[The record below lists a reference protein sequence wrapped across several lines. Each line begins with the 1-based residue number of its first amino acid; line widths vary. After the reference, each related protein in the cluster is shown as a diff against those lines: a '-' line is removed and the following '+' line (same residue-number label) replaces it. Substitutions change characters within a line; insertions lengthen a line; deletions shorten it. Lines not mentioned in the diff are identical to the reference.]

1 MKKNKLV
8 ILFLLILLFVFFS
21 SNKNAFGIYKD
32 TLNASVYLSVKDPS
46 QNVIATFKLDSN
58 DATAYDTMMVG
69 INTSIDDAGGF
80 PAAPTRANYN
90 FLGWYKQDGTKANS
104 SEPLLANVQ
113 YIAHWAKVVC
123 KKVTSVN
130 NLNTETCVGT
140 QGCTTAGTGYSKNAP
155 NNVITY
161 GTIYGEN
168 SPRAGDAFDCDVYY
182 DDENVNYDQTDQYG
196 KHIERFYFVREKVNQ
211 GSENTAVLIYYTSFD
226 GTHGRVDSQH
236 DTGIGSTHY
245 DTTLGWLPTSST
257 WANPGLVSFG
267 TSGDDE
273 KITRFL
279 SVDDLQSVC
288 GPLDSNGE
296 GDKTYLT
303 NCFNKNDEPNWFM
316 FENSRFQSS
325 RLGRAGIWLETD
337 GTKYYRIQTNSL
349 AIDTYATGSNNENMA
364 RPVIE
369 IPMSALDGYMPA
381 ERYSINFNTHDGSAV
396 NDVYRRYDGEE
407 IGTLPTTTREHYT
420 FAGWYATYEN
430 GTYSNPVDA
439 TTVVHGDMTLHAKWT
454 ENSTCTVT
462 LNLNGGTG
470 LASPVIV
477 DIGENYSPGTPTKD
491 ESSFLG
497 WFTDAELTIPYDDT
511 VPISTSTLI
520 LYAGWTSA
528 NYVALVE
535 NVGSFETLAE
545 AIANV
550 PTGSVKTRVTLLK
563 NITLTDTITIPNN
576 KWVELDGGSFTIDG
590 DDISIINNGK
600 LDIISGTI
608 TSTATA
614 ANNIITN
621 NSGAT
626 LNILGGTINAAGTE
640 QISNSIISNLS
651 GATVNILGGTL
662 NNNSSAGTK
671 DHTIAANSG
680 EFNIAGGSLNT
691 YGASAAINH
700 SGGTLSISDGEI
712 NAHGT
717 SKAQAIYITSG
728 TVNISGDA
736 YIKNVSHSTTNSRA
750 AIDNN
755 GGTLNI
761 TGGTIVSEQYVA
773 VETKKSGATTTI
785 GTDDNVINISTPVLR
800 GKAYGSNRTNGTV
813 YIYDGIFECLDHTRA
828 IAGTVNKPNGIDF
841 TDSTIEVDEV
851 TYNSTYLLAPTVTV
865 RFDANGGTVEG
876 ESYKDVVLDNGATIG
891 SDMPDDPIKSDYY
904 FDGWYSND
912 TKITNSSTVTSSMT
926 ATAKWVQ
933 SISNAT
939 VPSTMSIEKNS
950 SNNITITGTDI
961 ENVTYLSSDTSV
973 ATVNE
978 NGIVTA
984 VEEGTT
990 TITITGSK
998 SGATKTVTVTVTPL
1012 MHTVTFLNNDGQ
1024 TQLYTREVEDES
1036 SLGQNMPNNPTDTN
1050 MVFAAWYIS
1059 GEGLVP
1065 FTSSTTV
1072 TGDIS
1077 VVASWKEKVSYA
1089 TLSKSPNPFEILV
1102 GGTGQITL
1110 TATNQGDTIEDYTF
1124 TSSNPN
1130 FATVDAN
1137 GQVTGVAIGNA
1148 TITITGSLSGAIV
1161 SVPVTVDVLKH
1172 TVTFKDE
1179 DTTITSIEVEDGT
1192 TIDVLMPSNPTKTN
1206 YIFDGWFV
1214 NGNRQLPV
1222 TSATEVTGDIIAIAG
1237 WTPSIQLATIPSTLS
1252 VIVGGSETISVT
1264 GPNDMES
1271 YTFASNNS
1279 TIASVDAS
1287 TGEVTGVAVGMATIT
1302 ITGSKSNS
1310 TKTVE
1315 VTVTLTHRVRFYD
1328 DVNGTLMKTIS
1339 VADGDSIED
1348 TQGESMPN
1356 NPTKTDYVFNG
1367 WVFDDGNSLTP
1378 FTSATE
1384 ILGDIDVIASWKE
1397 KVSIASIVPNTITTT
1412 VGGSETITVSPSV
1425 PGEQVENYT
1434 FSSSASGTAS
1444 VSNSGV
1450 VTGVALGN
1458 ATITITGDSGET
1470 RTVSVTVAEPSS
1482 THTVTFKLEE
1492 NSVEAYDT
1500 MTVNHN
1506 AALGS
1511 LPASTPTKTD
1521 YVFAG
1526 WYTLPD
1532 PNGDEINEQVQ
1543 ITADVTFYA
1552 HWDKIICK
1560 KATAL
1565 HSSSGTNIGTLP
1577 RNNVPAGGFAY
1588 DCDVNGNGVI
1598 DTFNNT
1604 GVNADSIERF
1614 YYLTTDEEG
1623 YAVLMFYNNTHQEDG
1638 TLQYTCVGDSVNGGQ
1653 IYSSTPTTGPDGYEL
1668 PTTSQ
1673 WSNVSLHSTPRQ
1685 LYNENGTTAFG
1696 NNSTLSTASY
1706 SGKAA
1711 RLATTQEIEAATGI
1725 SVSSMTAANSLIDYK
1740 YLFENSK
1747 VLPSADSTANNLTCR
1762 SNYWLETPKASGGNE
1777 WRMDGSTSSKYNL
1790 GYANGGSSS
1799 KSATRPVIEVPTKLI
1814 EGFDAAST
1822 TKYTV
1827 TFKDGETTVATRE
1840 IEVGTTIGAN
1850 MPSNPTKTNYLFDGW
1865 FIDGDRQ
1872 LPVTSATQVSG
1883 TIVAIAGWTPNIQLA
1898 TVPATLSVAVGGTN
1912 TISVTGPNGMENY
1925 TFTSSDS
1932 NIASVNSTTGEVTGV
1947 AVGTTNIVI
1956 TGARSN
1962 TTKTVEVTV
1971 SNAQDMQY
1979 TVTFLDTDLT
1989 TLYTRQVNNGSS
2001 LNELMPSNPI
2011 KTNYFFNAWYIG
2023 GNSLAPFT
2031 ASTQVTGDITVIAS
2045 WRESIAIATL
2055 PESPSTIMIGTNR
2068 PVTVTATGGGLVE
2081 DYTVS
2086 SSDINS
2092 IEVDG
2097 KQIYAMTLGTVT
2109 ITITGVESSVSRTIT
2124 VEVVNSYN
2132 VTFDPDNGDS
2142 PTIIRVETGTTI
2154 AASGA
2159 TLPNNPTKS
2168 GYVFDNWYLYDGND
2182 VTTTPLDKNA
2192 AVTSEITYKPRWAS
2206 SDKVAAIGTEYFTT
2220 LSAAFNSSSIPSG
2233 VATEVRIL
2241 QDISNPVGQTTVP
2254 SGKSV
2259 ILNGGSFTVSS
2270 GTSTTKQLIYNQ
2282 GTLRIIS
2289 GTYTCSKDTLAT
2301 LENAPGAHLYIDGGV
2316 IDNTN
2321 NRAAIYND
2329 GAVVIS
2335 GGELSSSSSIRG
2347 VVMNNGNGSSIAM
2360 SGGTVTQRATS
2371 TSDKG
2376 PGAVRIVAN
2385 TSGTIT
2391 GGTIISNS
2399 TNSGAV
2405 YNAGTLVVGT
2415 KDNAY
2420 SVTNPVIQG
2429 EKYGIDS
2436 TVLFSLY
2443 DGIVKGVNNSVN
2455 NFARIDEDNGGIETG
2470 STRQEGTETIGGTTY
2485 NTLYYE
2491 MPIAD
2496 EKYRINFNANG
2507 GTGIDSYIDFDLNEQ
2522 ITASDLPTPT
2532 KGIYTFDGWYTD
2544 SELNTAFTTFTPTAA
2559 AEVTYYASWSYAS
2572 SLVPVNHIVTSDAMT
2587 YFFNNVS
2594 SWASADAQIA
2604 VNQDTDLSNDNHT
2617 AYISNMLT
2625 NFQNYSCSEC
2635 ESPADDT
2642 AREKLNSCKSPS
2654 AGTYCDRP
2662 KGYDTGINDELNV
2675 YLFVNG
2681 AKSGSKLN
2689 GSSAGDYITVTNGVI
2704 YNMIPGKSYYWELA
2718 SDSNVYGVVSA
2729 TKNTTHYRRT
2739 LNTSVRNLRDLGG
2752 MSVSYTVDGNTTTGT
2767 IKYGRL
2773 YRGAQIGTNQAA
2785 INELKKLGI
2794 TREVDLRKDG
2804 DNNTGHAK
2812 FEVANYDVSVNDSL
2826 FTRFVNSSYLT
2837 DGYKDVMIT
2846 NYRINPVANTYF
2858 TTAYEN
2864 DFKNL
2869 KQTMKAVMRQIV
2881 NHESIFFHCSIG
2893 TDRTGT
2899 IAYFL
2904 EGLLGASEEDRLRD
2918 YDMTYYFGL
2927 TNRTRFHNT
2936 LSTSSINPRFYAMYK
2951 SYPTNADI
2959 EVFYKT
2965 FPESDDDSLLQAFRD
2980 EMIE

>member
-8 ILFLLILLFVFFS
+8 VLFLLILLFVFFS
-21 SNKNAFGIYKD
+21 SNKNAFGIYKN

-58 DATAYDTMMVG
+58 DATAYDTMTVG

-80 PAAPTRANYN
+80 PAAPTKANYN
-90 FLGWYKQDGTKANS
+90 FLGWYKQDGTIANS
-104 SEPLLANVQ
+104 SEPLLANIQ
-113 YIAHWAKVVC
+113 YIAHWAKIVC
-123 KKVTSVN
+123 KKATG
-130 NLNTETCVGT
+130 LNSETCASGG
-140 QGCTTAGTGYSKNAP
+140 GCTKIGVYTTTAP

-161 GTIYGEN
+161 GTIPQN
-168 SPRAGDAFDCDVYY
+168 DIPTVGDAYDCDVFY
-182 DDENVNYDQTDQYG
+182 DGDYDQTDQNG
-196 KHIERFYFVREKVNQ
+196 KHIERFYYVRTKENQ
-211 GSENTAVLIYYTSFD
+211 GSEDTAVLIYYTSYD
-226 GTHGRVDSQH
+226 ATNGRVDSQNIIP
-236 DTGIGSTHY
+236 DTNIGSSTY
-245 DTTLGWLPTSST
+245 NTAVGWLPTSST
-257 WANPGLVSFG
+257 WANPGLTDFNG
-267 TSGDDE
+267 NG

-279 SVDDLQSVC
+279 SVEDLTTVC

-296 GDKTYLT
+296 ANLAYFTSCFT
-303 NCFNKNDEPNWFM
+303 NLNNNGPNWFM
-316 FENSRFQSS
+316 HENSRFQAHA
-325 RLGRAGIWLETD
+325 LGRAGYWLEYD
-337 GTKYYRIQTNSL
+337 GGTKWYRVQTESIAVSHYTAQDGGN
-349 AIDTYATGSNNENMA
+349 NMA

-369 IPMSALDGYMPA
+369 IPMSALDGYKPA
-381 ERYSINFNTHDGSAV
+381 ERYSIDFESHDGTEV
-396 NDVYRRYDGEE
+396 TDVYRRYDGEE
-407 IGTLPTTTREHYT
+407 LGTLPTTTREHYT

-430 GTYSNPVDA
+430 GTYTNPVDA
-439 TTVVHGDMTLHAKWT
+439 STVVHGDMTLHAKWT
-454 ENSTCTVT
+454 EKSTCTVT

-497 WFTDAELTIPYDDT
+497 WFTDSELTIPYDDT
-511 VPISTSTLI
+511 VPISTSTLT
-520 LYAGWTSA
+520 LYAGWTTA
-528 NYVALVE
+528 NYVATVE
-535 NVGSFETLAE
+535 NGDSYETLAE

-563 NITLTDTITIPNN
+563 NITLTDAITIPNN
-576 KWVELDGGSFTIDG
+576 KWVELAGGSFTIDG
-590 DDISIINNGK
+590 DDISITNNGK

-621 NSGAT
+621 KSGAT
-626 LNILGGTINAAGTE
+626 LNISGGTINAAGTK

-662 NNNSSAGTK
+662 NNNSSAGTN

-717 SKAQAIYITSG
+717 SKAQAIYITGGTVSISG
-728 TVNISGDA
+728 TA
-736 YIKNVSHSTTNSRA
+736 YIKNVSHSSTNSRA

-755 GGTLNI
+755 GGTLNV

-773 VETKKSGATTTI
+773 VETKKNGATTTI
-785 GTDDNVINISTPVLR
+785 GTDDNAINITTPVLR

-813 YIYDGIFECLDHTRA
+813 YIYDGIFESLDNTRA
-828 IAGTVNKPNGIDF
+828 VGGTVTTPTGINL
-841 TDSTIEVDEV
+841 TDSTIVVDGV
-851 TYNSTYLLAPTVTV
+851 TYHSTYLLVPSVTVT
-865 RFDANGGTVEG
+865 FDANGGTVEG
-876 ESYKDVVLDNGATIG
+876 QSSVDVTVDNGDTIG
-891 SDMPDDPIKSDYY
+891 TDMPDDPIRSDYY
-904 FDGWYSND
+904 FDGWYYND
-912 TKITNSSTVTSSMT
+912 TEITSSTPITMTMT

-973 ATVNE
+973 ATVS
-978 NGIVTA
+978 NGVVTA
-984 VEEGTT
+984 VNVGTA
-990 TITITGSK
+990 TITITGTK
-998 SGATKTVTVTVTPL
+998 SGETKTITVTVTPV
-1012 MHTVTFLNNDGQ
+1012 MYTVTFLNNDGQ
-1024 TQLYTREVEDES
+1024 TQLYTREVEDGS
-1036 SLGQNMPNNPTDTN
+1036 SLSQNMPNNPTDTN

-1148 TITITGSLSGAIV
+1148 TITITGSLSGATV

-1287 TGEVTGVAVGMATIT
+1287 TGEVTGVAGGMATIT
-1302 ITGSKSNS
+1302 ITGSKSNT

-1328 DVNGTLMKTIS
+1328 DVNGTLIKTIS

-1397 KVSIASIVPNTITTT
+1397 KVSIASIVPTSITTT

-1425 PGEQVENYT
+1425 SGEQVENYT
-1434 FSSSASGTAS
+1434 FSSSAPGTAS
-1444 VSNSGV
+1444 VNNSGV

-1526 WYTLPD
+1526 WYTASGS
-1532 PNGDEINEQVQ
+1532 NGVEVTTATQ
-1543 ITADVTFYA
+1543 ITADITFYA

-1560 KATAL
+1560 KATVL
-1565 HSSSGTNIGTLP
+1565 HSASGTDIGTLP
-1577 RNNVPAGGFAY
+1577 GNNIPVGGFAY

-1598 DTFNNT
+1598 DTLNNS
-1604 GVNADSIERF
+1604 GVNSDSIERF
-1614 YYLTTDEEG
+1614 YYLTTDEDG
-1623 YAVLMFYNNTHQEDG
+1623 YAALIFWNNTHQDNG
-1638 TLQYTCVGDSVNGGQ
+1638 TLQYMCNGGGSGKV
-1653 IYSSTPTTGPDGYEL
+1653 YSSTPTSGPAGVEL
-1668 PTTSQ
+1668 PTTTQ
-1673 WSNVSLHSTPRQ
+1673 WPNVSLHSTPRQ

-1696 NNSTLSTASY
+1696 NDTLLTAAY

-1711 RLATTQEIEAATGI
+1711 RLATTQELEAATGV
-1725 SVSSMTAANSLIDYK
+1725 SVSSMSTVNSLVDYK
-1740 YLFENSK
+1740 YLFENLK
-1747 VLPSADSTANNLTCR
+1747 VLPTLGGSSCR
-1762 SNYWLETPKASGGNE
+1762 SNYWLETPKADGGNE
-1777 WRMDGSTSSKYNL
+1777 WRVDGDTGKYKL
-1790 GYANGGSSS
+1790 GYANGGGTNT
-1799 KSATRPVIEVPTKLI
+1799 SASRPVIEVPTKLI
-1814 EGFDAAST
+1814 EGFEAASAT
-1822 TKYTV
+1822 NYTV

-1840 IEVGTTIGAN
+1840 IEAGTTIGAN

-1865 FIDGDRQ
+1865 FIGGDRQ

-1912 TISVTGPNGMENY
+1912 TISVTGPNDMENY

-1962 TTKTVEVTV
+1962 TTKTVEITV

-1979 TVTFLDTDLT
+1979 TVTFLDADLT
-1989 TLYTRQVNNGSS
+1989 TLYTRQVNSGSS
-2001 LNELMPSNPI
+2001 LGANMPSNPT

-2031 ASTQVTGDITVIAS
+2031 SSTQVTGDITVIAS
-2045 WRESIAIATL
+2045 WKESIAIATL

-2132 VTFDPDNGDS
+2132 VIFDPDNGDS
-2142 PTIIRVETGTTI
+2142 PTVIPVETGTTI

-2220 LSAAFNSSSIPSG
+2220 LSAAFNSNSIPSG

-2270 GTSTTKQLIYNQ
+2270 GASTTKQLIYNQ

-2301 LENAPGAHLYIDGGV
+2301 LENAPKAHLYIDGGV

-2335 GGELSSSSSIRG
+2335 GGELSSSASIRG

-2360 SGGTVTQRATS
+2360 SGGTVTQRATT

-2455 NFARIDEDNGGIETG
+2455 NFARIDENNGGIETG
-2470 STRQEGTETIGGTTY
+2470 STRQTGTETIGGTTY

-2496 EKYRINFNANG
+2496 GKYRINFNANG
-2507 GTGIDSYIDFDLNEQ
+2507 GTGIASYIDFDLNEQ

-2544 SELNTAFTTFTPTAA
+2544 SGLNTAFTAFTPTAA
-2559 AEVTYYASWSYAS
+2559 AEVTYHASWSYAS

-2635 ESPADDT
+2635 QSPSNDT
-2642 AREKLNSCKSPS
+2642 DREKLNSCTAPS
-2654 AGTYCDRP
+2654 AGTYCDKP
-2662 KGYDTGINDELNV
+2662 KGYDTGVNDELNV

-2689 GSSAGDYITVTNGVI
+2689 GTSAGDYITVTNGVI

-2794 TREVDLRKDG
+2794 TREVDLRADG

-2812 FEVANYDVSVNDSL
+2812 FEVANYDVSVSDTAY
-2826 FTRFVNSSYLT
+2826 TRCFNCANNAYET
-2837 DGYKDVMIT
+2837 AGYRDVKIT

-2858 TTAYEN
+2858 TTAYPN
-2864 DFKNL
+2864 DFADL
-2869 KQTMKAVMRQIV
+2869 KQAMKAVMRQIV

-2927 TNRTRFHNT
+2927 TNRTRFHNN

-2951 SYPTNADI
+2951 SYPTNANI
-2959 EVFYKT
+2959 EALYMT
-2965 FPESDDDSLLQAFRD
+2965 YNSESDDESLLQAFRD
-2980 EMIE
+2980 EMIDED